1 MDSISDKALTI
12 NEIIIVKIFPRKIE
26 TYGQKL
32 KAIILKPIINKKNT
46 RGITKRLLNK
56 KKFGNW

>member
-1 MDSISDKALTI
+1 MDSISDRALII
-12 NEIIIVKIFPRKIE
+12 NEIMIAKIFPRKIE

-56 KKFGNW
+56 KKFGN